1 MKEQRCLWLGI
12 VIACL
17 LLSSCNVYASDLHA
31 SAIQAK
37 ETQAQVTSS
46 KALFSFSGNTS
57 GIYQLQATT
66 PISKL
71 RHGHA
76 EFTIDIVDGKRS
88 LVIVFFGYTGPATYQ
103 LTNRTNGGDVRIT
116 LDQQYWDLSL
126 IPTLT
131 CTLVV
136 HSDEP
141 TEETGIDHMRG
152 KFSCPTLPAGHFNTS
167 NQPVTVTSGQF
178 DIAIIV
184 ES

>member
-1 MKEQRCLWLGI
+1 MKEQRCLWSSI
-12 VIACL
+12 VMVCL
-17 LLSSCNVYASDLHA
+17 FLSSCSMYAGDLRA

-37 ETQAQVTSS
+37 VTQAQVPSS
-46 KALFSFSGNTS
+46 KVLFSFSGNTS

-88 LVIVFFGYTGPATYQ
+88 LVIAFIGYAGPATYH
-103 LTNRTNGGDVRIT
+103 LTNRINGGDVRIT
-116 LDQQYWDLSL
+116 LGQQYWDLSL

-141 TEETGIDHMRG
+141 TGEAGLDYMRG
-152 KFSCPTLPAGHFNTS
+152 EFSCPTLPAGHFNTS
-167 NQPVTVTSGQF
+167 NQPATVTSGQF